1 MTLTAPATS
10 AQSLKGGNM
19 SNVIQDIR
27 YTVRSLLRHPAFA
40 IVIVCSLALGIGANT
55 AIFSLVNAVLLK
67 PLQFSDPDRLV
78 VLWEDSPNIRTT
90 GDPIQL
96 VSSVRRE
103 IHAVDRDQPVSNIA
117 SMDELLDQGTQSRR
131 VGMLL
136 LVAFAVLSL
145 LLAVIGIYAVLA
157 FFVTQHRPEIG
168 VRLALGAQTRNILG
182 LVLKKGMRLTLI
194 GVVLGL
200 IGSFALTRLMA
211 SLLFG
216 VSATDLKTFA
226 ALAATL
232 TVVALLACYVP
243 ARRAAKVDPLVAL
256 RYE

>member
-1 MTLTAPATS
+1 
-10 AQSLKGGNM
+10 
-19 SNVIQDIR
+19 
-27 YTVRSLLRHPAFA
+27 
-40 IVIVCSLALGIGANT
+40 
-55 AIFSLVNAVLLK
+55 
-67 PLQFSDPDRLV
+67 
-78 VLWEDSPNIRTT
+78 
-90 GDPIQL
+90 
-96 VSSVRRE
+96 
-103 IHAVDRDQPVSNIA
+103 
-117 SMDELLDQGTQSRR
+117 
-131 VGMLL
+131 MLL

-157 FFVTQHRPEIG
+157 FFVAQHRPEIG

-216 VSATDLKTFA
+216 VSATDPKTFA

-232 TVVALLACYVP
+232 TVVALLACYLP

-256 RYE
+256 RYA